1 MDYSELQKQKIFSAF
16 INTPDKRTFEE
27 CVCCQIYGFKKV
39 DSQHLIET
47 KFSSTAGLTSPAAEL
62 MLNNLIQGK
71 IWFLQYLNQ
80 LATVGDVKI
89 ICVADDEHAW
99 AIQVDFW
106 TITLKCPPWAVNDRV
121 YQQMV
126 YDCIQKLKKTLKQ

>member
-1 MDYSELQKQKIFSAF
+1 MEEIFSAF
-16 INTPDKRTFEE
+16 TNEPDKGTFEA
-27 CVCCQIYGFKKV
+27 CVLASYHGFKKV
-39 DSQHLIET
+39 HNQHLIET

-62 MLNNLIQGK
+62 MLNNLVQGK

-89 ICVADDEHAW
+89 VCIADDENAW
-99 AIQVDFW
+99 AIQVNFW
-106 TITLKCPPWAVNDRV
+106 TITIKCPTWAVNDRV

-126 YDCIQKLKKTLKQ
+126 YDCIQKLKRTVKQ